1 MLATA
6 YLKSP
11 SSQEPGAAV
20 ALFGAERFLKHL
32 ALGVLCRQVLGPDAD
47 AEAVV
52 RIKGETADLPTV
64 VDALLTISMWNPRQV
79 VVLEEADEFVTNH
92 RAGLEKYLDRP
103 AKKSV
108 LVLDVKSW
116 PSNTKLAKK
125 VAQIGLPLECSCMK
139 PAELVGWLVAWCPS
153 HHGKTLD
160 RQAAQALIELA
171 GTELGLLD
179 QELAKLASF
188 VGERDTIDSSAVEA
202 LVGGWKAETTWK
214 MLDAVRDNQLAE
226 ALHLLD
232 KLLVAGEHPL
242 RLLGGINSNFRAL
255 ARGTEL
261 ARHGMQL
268 GEALTVGGV
277 KPFNVNQ
284 YAAYLRRIGRP
295 RAERILTWLMQ
306 VDMNLKGHSQLP
318 DRLVMERLLL
328 ELAGKS
334 EV

>member
-11 SSQEPGAAV
+11 ASQEPGVAV
-20 ALFGAERFLKHL
+20 ALFGPERFLKHL
-32 ALGVLCRQVLGPDAD
+32 ALEALFRQVLGPDAD
-47 AEAVV
+47 DESVV
-52 RIKGETADLPTV
+52 RLRGDMVDLPTV
-64 VDALLTISMWNPRQV
+64 VDTLLTISMWNPRQV
-79 VVLEEADEFVTNH
+79 VVVEDADEFVSNH
-92 RAGLEKYLDRP
+92 REGLEKYLERP

-125 VAQIGLPLECSCMK
+125 VAQIGLPLECASMK
-139 PAELVGWLVAWCPS
+139 PAELVGWLIAWCPS
-153 HHGKTLD
+153 HHGKKLD
-160 RQAAQALIELA
+160 RAAAQTLIELA
-171 GTELGLLD
+171 GTELGMLD

-188 VGERDTIDSSAVEA
+188 VGEKGTIDSPAVEA

-214 MLDAVRDNQLAE
+214 MLDAVRDNQLGE

-268 GEALTVGGV
+268 GEALTAGGI
-277 KPFNVNQ
+277 KPFHVNQ
-284 YAAYLRRIGRP
+284 YAAFLRRIGRP
-295 RAERILTWLMQ
+295 RAEQLLTWLMQ
-306 VDMNLKGHSQLP
+306 ADMNLKGHSELP
-318 DRLVMERLLL
+318 GRVVMERLLL
-328 ELAGKS
+328 ELGGKT
-334 EV
+334 